1 MNNEKIENLL
11 NVSLSINEDE
21 RERSALLDTGY
32 SRADKSW
39 ELIIRYSRNLDEV
52 RALSEKIQ
60 ILELLGGFAV
70 LITPEFL
77 VESIAN
83 LPSVIFVEMPKRLN
97 FAVNL
102 AKSASCAT
110 LVSQSGDLNLTG
122 KGVFIGIVDSGIDIS
137 HKDFRNTDGTTRIF
151 RFWDQDEQGG
161 TPPYYYERGR
171 EYTDDELNQ
180 ILLEDNQSVIRRLES
195 TGHGTA
201 VAGIAAGNGNAS
213 SKKNAGIAPE
223 SDLLVVKLGIPDSD
237 NFPRTT
243 QLMIGV
249 DYLVRQSI
257 YFNKPI
263 AINIS
268 FGMNYGSHSGQSLLE
283 SYLDLVSNMGQCS
296 ICVGSGNEGAS
307 PIHSMLEVEKSGEV
321 YENEF
326 VITTYQSTFNMQIWK
341 YYTDTCRLVLRHPS
355 GEQIPL
361 EPEQLET
368 MRYRLGSVTIL
379 IYYGKP
385 VPYAQWQEIFFDF
398 IPNGDYIDSGI
409 WKILLT
415 PLRIVRGQYQFWL
428 PSSASLNR
436 GTGFVNP
443 TPNYTLTIPSTS
455 FNVITVGAYDS
466 TKDAYATFS
475 GRGPTSFLPTN
486 KPDLVAPGVNIY
498 TTSNGGGY
506 EKVTGTSF
514 ATPFVTGAAA
524 LLMQWGIVEKNDRF
538 LYGQK
543 LKAYLLRG
551 AKQLPGYEE
560 YPNHVVGWGK
570 LCIRDSFPIY

>member
-11 NVSLSINEDE
+11 NVSLSVSEDE
-21 RERSALLDTGY
+21 RERSAILDTGY
-32 SRADKSW
+32 SKEEKSW
-39 ELIIRYSRNLDEV
+39 ELIIRYSRNLEEV
-52 RALSEKIQ
+52 RALSEKIKV
-60 ILELLGGFAV
+60 LELLGGFAV
-70 LITPEFL
+70 LITPESL
-77 VESIAN
+77 VETIAN
-83 LPSVIFVEMPKRLN
+83 LPSVIFVEMPKRLH

-137 HKDFRNTDGTTRIF
+137 HPDFRNADGTTRIF
-151 RFWDQDEQGG
+151 RLWDQDAKEEN
-161 TPPYYYERGR
+161 PPYYYERGR
-171 EYTDDELNQ
+171 EYTDEELNE
-180 ILLEDNQSVIRRLES
+180 LLLSKDNEKIRQLES

-201 VAGIAAGNGNAS
+201 VAGIVAGNGNAS
-213 SKKNAGIAPE
+213 DKKYAGMAPE
-223 SDLLVVKLGIPDSD
+223 SELLVVKLGIPDSD

-257 YFNKPI
+257 YFKKPI

-307 PIHSMLEVEKSGEV
+307 PVHSMLQVEKSGEV

-326 VITTYQSTFNMQIWK
+326 VITTYQATFNMQIWK
-341 YYTDTCRLVLRHPS
+341 YYTDICRIVLRHPS
-355 GEQIPL
+355 GEQITL
-361 EPEQLET
+361 EPDQLET
-368 MRYRLGSVTIL
+368 MRYRLGSVTLL
-379 IYYGKP
+379 IYYGRP
-385 VPYAQWQEIFFDF
+385 LPYAQWQEIFIDF
-398 IPNGDYIDSGI
+398 IPNGDFIDSGI
-409 WKILLT
+409 WKIFLT

-428 PSSASLNR
+428 PASSSLNR
-436 GTGFVNP
+436 GTGFVSP
-443 TPNYTLTIPSTS
+443 TPDYTLTIPSTAL
-455 FNVITVGAYDS
+455 NVITVGAYDS
-466 TKDAYATFS
+466 IKDTYATFS

-486 KPDLVAPGVNIY
+486 KPDLVAPGVSIY

-524 LLMQWGIVEKNDRF
+524 LLMQWGIVEGNDRF

-543 LKAYLLRG
+543 LKAYLLKG
-551 AKQLPGYEE
+551 AKQLAGYEK
-560 YPNHVVGWGK
+560 YPNDVVGWGK
-570 LCIRDSFPIY
+570 LCVRDSLPV